1 MGTSQSI
8 QKVNYE
14 DIQTA
19 CGNNDYMIISTIS
32 NTLQLCLIKFTIA
45 CDKEEELLNTLMK
58 TNKNMKIIIYGL
70 NSNDET
76 IYTKYYH
83 LQKCGF
89 TRVYIYTGGLFEWLC
104 LQDIYGDDSFATTQ
118 SELDILKYKPKSCLN
133 RHTITDYP
141 HNL

>member
-1 MGTSQSI
+1 MPLGLA
-8 QKVNYE
+8 KRRRRAAEYE
-14 DIQTA
+14 ITKHSKPNSKASARKLEDTE
-19 CGNNDYMIISTIS
+19 
-32 NTLQLCLIKFTIA
+32 NTQRLIEIA
-45 CDKEEELLNTLMK
+45 KEEELLNTLMK